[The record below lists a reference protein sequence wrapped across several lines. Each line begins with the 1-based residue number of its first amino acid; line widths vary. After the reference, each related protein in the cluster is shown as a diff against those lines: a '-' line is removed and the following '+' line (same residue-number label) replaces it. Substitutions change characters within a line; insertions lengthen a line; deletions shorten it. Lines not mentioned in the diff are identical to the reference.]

1 MEFDLILQSGTVHDG
16 SGGKPNV
23 TDLAISG
30 DTIAAIGD
38 MSGAQAAQVLDCAG
52 LVVSPGFIDIHS
64 HSDLTL
70 LYNYKAE
77 SKIRQGVTTE
87 CTGQC
92 GLGVFPAREENKK
105 SLQETSTFI
114 ITAPVEWTWQS
125 TAEYLACLQDAGP
138 SVNVAPMVAHS
149 PIRADVIGFEA
160 DPATPEQIQQM
171 CQVLQQSFDEGAVG
185 LAFGLAYALGSA
197 AETDEIEALC
207 RVAAQNNKHVSVHIR
222 NEGPALL
229 DSLAEMISIA
239 RILKQEGLLLRLQI
253 DHFKCAG
260 SRNWHLADEAIR
272 TVEQAKAEGLDIAFD
287 VYPYTVAS
295 RHLSGSF
302 PSWMYSGGNQMLL
315 QRLADPEI
323 RDQYRQQM
331 ADWEAGKTDHHPLE
345 FELDR
350 IMVVDVETEQ
360 NQPAIGKFLDEIV
373 RERGQDIIDA
383 VFDFLIEE
391 NAHIN
396 VALYSM
402 DDADVEKRIKH
413 PLGMIGSDGF
423 SYAPY
428 GELSRGLP
436 HPRSY
441 GTFPRF
447 LGHYVRDKSLMDMAT
462 AINKCT
468 ARAASR
474 LDLNDRGLLKPDYK
488 ADVVVFNP
496 DTIIDKATFEN
507 PHQYPEGIMYVIV
520 NGELTVENGEHTG
533 AGAGRVLEN

>member
-1 MEFDLILQSGTVHDG
+1 VADV
-16 SGGKPNV
+16 
-23 TDLAISG
+23 AISG
-30 DTIAAIGD
+30 DAIAAIGD
-38 MSGAQAAQVLDCAG
+38 MSGAQAAKVLDCAG
-52 LVVSPGFIDIHS
+52 LVVAPGFIDIHS

-70 LYNYKAE
+70 LYNPKAE
-77 SKIRQGVTTE
+77 SKVRQGVTTE

-92 GLGVFPAREENKK
+92 GLGVFPVREENKQR
-105 SLQETSTFI
+105 LQETSTFI
-114 ITAPVEWTWQS
+114 ITAPVEWAWQS
-125 TAEYLACLQDAGP
+125 AAEYLACLRAAGP

-149 PIRADVIGFEA
+149 PIRAEVIGFEA
-160 DPATPEQIQQM
+160 DPATPEQIEQM

-197 AETDEIEALC
+197 AQSGEIEALC
-207 RVAAQNNKHVSVHIR
+207 RVAAQNGKHVSVHIR
-222 NEGPALL
+222 SEGPNLL
-229 DSLAEMISIA
+229 EALAEMIGIA
-239 RILKQEGLLLRLQI
+239 RTLQQEGLLLRLQI

-260 SRNWHLADEAIR
+260 PRNWHLADAAIR
-272 TVEQAKAEGLDIAFD
+272 SVEEAKAEGLNIAFD

-302 PSWMYSGGNQMLL
+302 PSSMYSGGNEMLM
-315 QRLADPEI
+315 QRLADPQI
-323 RDQYRQQM
+323 RDQYRRQL
-331 ADWEAGKTDHHPLE
+331 ADWEAGKSDHHPLE

-350 IMVVDVETEQ
+350 IMVVDVETQ
-360 NQPAIGKFLDEIV
+360 KNQPTIGRFLDEIV
-373 RERGQDIIDA
+373 AERGQEPIDA

-402 DDADVEKRIKH
+402 NDADVEKRLKH

-428 GELSRGLP
+428 GALSRGQP

-447 LGHYVRDKSLMDMAT
+447 LGHYVRDQGLMDMAT
-462 AINKCT
+462 AISKCT

-474 LDLNDRGLLKPDYK
+474 LNLKDRGLLQPDYK
-488 ADVVVFNP
+488 ADVVVFDP
-496 DTIIDKATFEN
+496 DTIIDKATFAK
-507 PHQYPEGIMYVIV
+507 PHQYPEGIVHVVV
-520 NGELTVENGEHTG
+520 NGQLTVAKGEHTG